1 MQTLKIKMA
10 RNQKELRVELIGR
23 LDTVTSK
30 ELESEVKKNL
40 PGIDLLIFDFSQLE
54 YIASAGLRVL
64 LAVSAWMEDR
74 DKEMKIINLSQ
85 MVREIFTVT
94 GMIEAFEIEE

>member
-10 RNQKELRVELIGR
+10 RNQRELRVELIGR

-40 PGIDLLIFDFSQLE
+40 PGIDLLIFDFTQLE

-85 MVREIFTVT
+85 MVKEIFTVT

>member
-1 MQTLKIKMA
+1 M
-10 RNQKELRVELIGR
+10 ELIGR

-40 PGIDLLIFDFSQLE
+40 PGIDLLIFDFTQLE

-85 MVREIFTVT
+85 MVKEIFTVT

>member
-1 MQTLKIKMA
+1 MA
-10 RNQKELRVELIGR
+10 RNQRELRVELIGR

-40 PGIDLLIFDFSQLE
+40 PGIDLLIFDFTQLE

-85 MVREIFTVT
+85 MVKEIFTVT